1 MILICLF
8 TCYFIHSTSISEDV
22 NNPTEGFVL
31 EGVMMPRDD
40 GGDDV
45 IKVMK
50 ITITTEVLAKCQRL
64 S

>member
-1 MILICLF
+1 
-8 TCYFIHSTSISEDV
+8 
-22 NNPTEGFVL
+22 
-31 EGVMMPRDD
+31 MPQDD

-45 IKVMK
+45 IKAVK